1 MRQQLRGQQAT
12 DPALGIRDGRIAD
25 DPIVHP
31 HPHPLKGR
39 QGGHHRSHLQIA
51 VAVNTEGVREVL
63 GMAIGPSEAEPFWTG
78 FLRSPVTTSEVPFS
92 TPQ

>member
-1 MRQQLRGQQAT
+1 
-12 DPALGIRDGRIAD
+12 
-25 DPIVHP
+25 
-31 HPHPLKGR
+31 
-39 QGGHHRSHLQIA
+39 
-51 VAVNTEGVREVL
+51 VNTEGVREVL